1 MKPLE
6 LVVFFILIVNL
17 YAKREVKQITALC
30 ANNLNYT
37 QITLEKKLNNKIDI
51 ITFQSLTFE
60 VEEECHQTIT
70 GKISNK
76 LSGEIINNTT
86 VTLYLNGEENKS
98 LKVGVNGIFN
108 FKTKCNTNYYIKV
121 HKLNFI
127 NDIYEFK
134 TTSQNNKIIVHD
146 FVLEP
151 ECIQTISGNIFDKEA
166 KKPISAI
173 LKLYI
178 NNVEVETFKI
188 KNNGS
193 YFIKF
198 QCVTNYK
205 IIASKPYYFNDSYYF
220 LTDYIENKQPN
231 YFHLKKDLFLKRNDC
246 YQQISGVVLD
256 RNTHKIIPNS
266 TVSLYYQNTKIK
278 SFQTN
283 ENGSYS
289 FKVNC
294 NLNYKLSVFKDGN
307 FIKSINFKTS
317 SLNKISTKHD
327 IYLGENLCKQ
337 VVNGMVISQK
347 TKARLINTQITLFE
361 GNKKIKKIITD
372 GNGTFSFGLNC
383 NSNYK
388 IIANNRKYF
397 TSIINFKTEDTGSI
411 TLNKTIELNLLDCSQ
426 TVNGIVLDKL
436 TKLPIANSQVLLI
449 ERGNEVL
456 KTSTNANGKFSLN
469 VNCAS
474 KYEIVTEHKQYKSN
488 SIKLSINN
496 VRNTTNSVTFNLE
509 KKDCNQTITGI
520 IRDKTTKKPLP
531 NTSISL
537 YQNNNVISSYTV
549 GKDGVYTFKL
559 NCSSTYKLSVFK
571 NNYLESF
578 QLKTDTHNN
587 QILNLNIDIEPL
599 SCENYIKGVVRENIT
614 NNPIPNTSILL
625 KFNAKEIKQTLTDS
639 IGTFYFNAKCGKP
652 YTVFVT
658 KLNYTKT
665 KQNILLSVKNNLDYN
680 LDLSIEPIIPFKEK
694 NGIKYIETKPIIFG
708 LDEFKINNEIK
719 LELNKVIYNMNQNPS
734 IKIEINYY
742 TDSRG
747 PDDYNLQL
755 SIKRA
760 NATKDYLISKGIDS
774 NRIKAT
780 GFGETKLLNKC
791 KNNVKCSGAEHAINR
806 RTEFIVTKI

>member
-1 MKPLE
+1 MKPLK
-6 LVVFFILIVNL
+6 LIVPFLLIVNL
-17 YAKREVKQITALC
+17 FAKSEVKQSTTLF
-30 ANNLNYT
+30 ANSLNYT
-37 QITLEKKLNNKIDI
+37 PITLEKKLNNNVNTI
-51 ITFQSLTFE
+51 IFQSRSRTFE
-60 VEEECHQTIT
+60 NEECLQTIT

-76 LSGEIINNTT
+76 LSGEILNNTK
-86 VTLYLNGEENKS
+86 VTIYLNGEEDRS
-98 LKVGVNGIFN
+98 LKVGVDGTYN
-108 FKTKCNTNYYIKV
+108 FKIKCNANYYIKV

-134 TTSQNNKIIVHD
+134 TTSKNNKIIIHD

-151 ECIQTISGNIFDKEA
+151 ECIQTISGNILDKET
-166 KKPISAI
+166 KKPISAN

-188 KNNGS
+188 KDDGS

-198 QCVTNYK
+198 QCVTNYR
-205 IIASKPYYFNDSYYF
+205 IVASKPYYFNDSYYF

-246 YQQISGVVLD
+246 YQQISGTVLD
-256 RNTHKIIPNS
+256 VNTHTIIPNS

-278 SFQTN
+278 SFKTN

-289 FKVNC
+289 FKANC
-294 NLNYKLSVFKDGN
+294 NLNYELRIFKDNN
-307 FIKSINFKTS
+307 FVKTINVKTS
-317 SLNKISTKHD
+317 SLKNINTKQD
-327 IYLGENLCKQ
+327 IYLGVTNCRQ
-337 VVNGMVISQK
+337 VVNGMVISEK

-361 GNKKIKKIITD
+361 GKTKIKKIITD

-383 NSNYK
+383 NSSYK
-388 IIANNRKYF
+388 IIASNSKYF
-397 TSIINFKTEDTGSI
+397 TTSINFDTEKRGNI
-411 TLNKTIELNLLDCSQ
+411 TVNKTIELNLLDCSQ
-426 TVNGIVLDKL
+426 TVNGIVLDKV
-436 TKLPIANSQVLLI
+436 TKLPIANTQVVLL
-449 ERGNEVL
+449 EKGYEVL
-456 KTSTNANGKFSLN
+456 KTITNNHGKFFFN

-474 KYEIVTEHKQYKSN
+474 KYEIVTTHKKYKTN
-488 SIKLSINN
+488 SIKLAINKA
-496 VRNTTNSVTFNLE
+496 RNTTNSISFNLE
-509 KKDCNQTITGI
+509 KKDCSQIITGI

-531 NTSISL
+531 NTAISL
-537 YQNNNVISSYTV
+537 YQNNNVVSSYTV
-549 GKDGVYTFKL
+549 GEDGVYTLKL

-578 QLKTDTHNN
+578 QLKTDNQNN
-587 QILNLNIDIEPL
+587 QILNLNIDIEAL
-599 SCENYIKGVVRENIT
+599 SCENYIKGVVKENIT
-614 NNPIPNTSILL
+614 NNPIPNTSVFL
-625 KFNAKEIKQTLTDS
+625 KFNSKEIKQTLTDS
-639 IGTFYFNAKCGKP
+639 IGAFYFNAKCRKP

-658 KLNYTKT
+658 KLNYTKQT
-665 KQNILLSVKNNLDYN
+665 ILLSDKNNLDYN

-708 LDEFKINNEIK
+708 LDEFKINTKIK

-791 KNNVKCSGAEHAINR
+791 KNNVKCSDAEHAINR
-806 RTEFIVTKI
+806 RTEFIVTKK

>member
-1 MKPLE
+1 MKPLK
-6 LVVFFILIVNL
+6 LIVPFILIVNL
-17 YAKREVKQITALC
+17 FAKSDVKQSTTFLYV
-30 ANNLNYT
+30 NSSNYT
-37 QITLEKKLNNKIDI
+37 PITLEKKINNKANTINFQPR
-51 ITFQSLTFE
+51 TFKK
-60 VEEECHQTIT
+60 EECHQTIT
-70 GKISNK
+70 GKIRNK
-76 LSGEIINNTT
+76 LSGEVLNNTI
-86 VTLYLNGEENKS
+86 VTLYLNGEEDKS
-98 LKVGVNGIFN
+98 LKVGVDGVFN
-108 FKTKCNTNYYIKV
+108 FKIKCDSNYYIKTQ
-121 HKLNFI
+121 KLNFI

-134 TTSQNNKIIVHD
+134 TTSKNNKIIIHD

-151 ECIQTISGNIFDKEA
+151 ECIQTISGNILDKET
-166 KKPISAI
+166 KKPVSAN

-188 KNNGS
+188 EDD

-198 QCVTNYK
+198 QCVTNYR
-205 IIASKPYYFNDSYYF
+205 IVASKPYYFNDSYYF

-246 YQQISGVVLD
+246 YQQISGTVLD
-256 RNTHKIIPNS
+256 VNTHKVIPNS

-283 ENGSYS
+283 KNGSYS
-289 FKVNC
+289 FKANC
-294 NLNYKLSVFKDGN
+294 NLNYELRIFKDNN
-307 FIKSINFKTS
+307 FVKTINVKTS
-317 SLNKISTKHD
+317 SLKSINTKQD
-327 IYLGENLCKQ
+327 IYLGVANCKQ
-337 VVNGMVISQK
+337 VVNGMVISKK

-361 GNKKIKKIITD
+361 GKTKIKKIITD

-383 NSNYK
+383 NSSYK
-388 IIANNRKYF
+388 IVASNSKYF
-397 TSIINFKTEDTGSI
+397 TTSINFDTEATGSI

-426 TVNGIVLDKL
+426 TLNGIVLDKI
-436 TKLPIANSQVLLI
+436 TKLPIANTQVFLL

-456 KTSTNANGKFSLN
+456 KKLTDDTGKFFFK

-474 KYEIVTEHKQYKSN
+474 KYEIVTAHKQYKTN
-488 SIKLSINN
+488 SIKLSINKA
-496 VRNTTNSVTFNLE
+496 RNTTNSISFNLE
-509 KKDCNQTITGI
+509 KKDCIQTITGV
-520 IRDKTTKKPLP
+520 IRDKITKKPLP
-531 NTSISL
+531 NTTISL
-537 YQNNNVISSYTV
+537 YQNNNVVNSYTV
-549 GKDGVYTFKL
+549 GEDGIYTLKL

-578 QLKTDTHNN
+578 QLRTDNQNN

-599 SCENYIKGVVRENIT
+599 TCENYIKGIVKENIT
-614 NNPIPNTSILL
+614 NNPIPNTSVFL
-625 KFNAKEIKQTLTDS
+625 KFNSKEIKQTLTDS
-639 IGTFYFNAKCGKP
+639 IGTFYFNAKCNKP

-658 KLNYTKT
+658 KLNYTKQT
-665 KQNILLSVKNNLDYN
+665 ILLSDKNNLDYN

-694 NGIKYIETKPIIFG
+694 NGIKYIETKPIVFG
-708 LDEFKINNEIK
+708 LDEFKINSKIK
-719 LELNKVIYNMNQNPS
+719 LELNKVIYNMNQNPF

-760 NATKDYLISKGIDS
+760 NATKDYLISKGINS

-791 KNNVKCSGAEHAINR
+791 KNNVKCSDAEHAINR
-806 RTEFIVTKI
+806 RTEFIVIKK

>member
-1 MKPLE
+1 MKPLK
-6 LVVFFILIVNL
+6 LIVSFILIVNL
-17 YAKREVKQITALC
+17 FAKSEAKQSTALYT
-30 ANNLNYT
+30 NSSNYT
-37 QITLEKKLNNKIDI
+37 PITLEKKLNTKINTI
-51 ITFQSLTFE
+51 IFQPSSFE
-60 VEEECHQTIT
+60 EGECLQTIT
-70 GKISNK
+70 GKIRNK
-76 LSGEIINNTT
+76 LSGEILNNTI

-98 LKVGVNGIFN
+98 LKVGVDGVFN
-108 FKTKCNTNYYIKV
+108 FKIKCDSNYYIKTQ
-121 HKLNFI
+121 KLNFI

-134 TTSQNNKIIVHD
+134 TTSKNNKIIIHD

-151 ECIQTISGNIFDKEA
+151 ECIQTISGNILDKET
-166 KKPISAI
+166 KKPVSAN

-188 KNNGS
+188 EDDGS

-198 QCVTNYK
+198 QCVTNYR
-205 IIASKPYYFNDSYYF
+205 IVASKPYYFNDSYYF

-246 YQQISGVVLD
+246 YQQISGTILD
-256 RNTHKIIPNS
+256 VNTHTIIPNS

-278 SFQTN
+278 SFHTT

-289 FKVNC
+289 FKANC
-294 NLNYKLSVFKDGN
+294 NLNYELRIFKDNN
-307 FIKSINFKTS
+307 FVKTINVKTS
-317 SLNKISTKHD
+317 SLKNIKQN
-327 IYLGENLCKQ
+327 IYLGVANCKQ
-337 VVNGMVISQK
+337 VINGMVISKK

-361 GNKKIKKIITD
+361 GKTKIKKITTD

-383 NSNYK
+383 NSSYK
-388 IIANNRKYF
+388 IVANNRKYF
-397 TSIINFKTEDTGSI
+397 TTSINFDTEATGSI

-426 TVNGIVLDKL
+426 TLNGIVLDKI
-436 TKLPIANSQVLLI
+436 TKLPIANTQVILL

-456 KTSTNANGKFSLN
+456 KKLTNDTGKFFFK

-474 KYEIVTEHKQYKSN
+474 KYEIVTAHKQYKTN
-488 SIKLSINN
+488 SIKLSINKA
-496 VRNTTNSVTFNLE
+496 RNTTNSISFNLE
-509 KKDCNQTITGI
+509 KKDCIQTITGI

-531 NTSISL
+531 NTTISL
-537 YQNNNVISSYTV
+537 YQNNNVINSYTV
-549 GKDGVYTFKL
+549 GEDGIYTLKL

-578 QLKTDTHNN
+578 QLKTNTQNN

-599 SCENYIKGVVRENIT
+599 ICENYIKGVVKENIT
-614 NNPIPNTSILL
+614 NNPIPNTSVLL
-625 KFNAKEIKQTLTDS
+625 KFNSKEVKQTITDS
-639 IGTFYFNAKCGKP
+639 IGTFYFNAKCNKP

-658 KLNYTKT
+658 KLNYTKA
-665 KQNILLSVKNNLDYN
+665 KQTILLSDKNNLDYN
-680 LDLSIEPIIPFKEK
+680 LNLSIEPIIPFKEK

-708 LDEFKINNEIK
+708 LDEFKINTKIK
-719 LELNKVIYNMNQNPS
+719 LELNKVVYNMNQNPF

-791 KNNVKCSGAEHAINR
+791 ENNVKCSDAEHAINR
-806 RTEFIVTKI
+806 RTEFIVTKK